1 MAKEVVLSET
11 QREIFDTI
19 SKNDI
24 DGLKA
29 ALSQH
34 KTTINFVDE
43 NEMTP
48 LQHACYK
55 GNKEAVQML
64 LDMVSILLKSF
75 PNDHKTFQHNL

>member
-1 MAKEVVLSET
+1 MLTET

-19 SKNDI
+19 SQNNV

-29 ALSQH
+29 TLSQH
-34 KTTINFVDE
+34 KTTINFIDE

-64 LDMVSILLKSF
+64 LDMVNALGSSL
-75 PNDHKTFQHNL
+75 N

>member
-1 MAKEVVLSET
+1 MAKEVVLTET
-11 QREIFDTI
+11 QREIFDSI
-19 SKNDI
+19 SKNDV
-24 DGLKA
+24 DGLKL

-43 NEMTP
+43 NEMSA

-64 LDMVSILLKSF
+64 LDMVISKCTEKI
-75 PNDHKTFQHNL
+75 